1 MRRRVN
7 RDAAAP
13 VAAGAHGDL
22 ERAHAALADGR
33 YEDAFATLEAAAR
46 RQRSRR
52 DQARTW
58 LHLAACYALYGVD
71 GLEHG
76 VPALKRA
83 VATDPDLAADPLTQ
97 VLTWEYD
104 AYRGAAA
111 SDVKRGLRAVAS
123 ELPPVAAYHA
133 GAALLSVGAAKGALR
148 RLEPLTDADLP
159 AYLVW
164 RRWSLLGQAQEALG
178 DWDAAAIAYA
188 AAVDGAPSVE
198 REPERLA
205 YAGCLLELG
214 RHDEALAVLGEVV
227 PESLDEAD
235 LGTLRYLEGR
245 AHLDAGNPNLAY
257 ERFVAARAADPEP
270 ESNFSLSYAT
280 GQALVALHR
289 HGAAVAVLREAMRVA
304 PPDHL
309 AFAQHE
315 AAVALMESEAFDE
328 AVALL
333 EDVLAD
339 AHYPH
344 RAEAIADLAD
354 VRLRLGDFDD
364 AQREAER
371 ALELGAV
378 APACLVLGA
387 LAFEYYHLDEAV
399 RWYEQALA
407 ASQPGDGTWVAAH
420 QMLADVHAQRGDGAA
435 DRVLRHAL
443 AALEHTDA
451 ASEWRLPLEAH
462 VARAR
467 ALLGGHDRVLN

>member
-1 MRRRVN
+1 MTQ
-7 RDAAAP
+7 
-13 VAAGAHGDL
+13 
-22 ERAHAALADGR
+22 AHAALADGR
-33 YEDAFATLEAAAR
+33 YEDAFAMLEDAAR
-46 RQRSRR
+46 RHRARGA
-52 DQARTW
+52 QARCW
-58 LHLAACYALYGVD
+58 LQLAAGYALYGVD
-71 GLEHG
+71 GLENG

-83 VATDPDLAADPLTQ
+83 LAADPALASDPLVQ
-97 VLTWEYD
+97 ALTWEFD

-111 SDVKRGLRAVAS
+111 SDVKRGLRAVPA
-123 ELPPVAAYHA
+123 ELPPLAAYHA

-148 RLEPLTDADLP
+148 RLESLTDADLP

-164 RRWSLLGQAQEALG
+164 RRWSLLGQAHEALG
-178 DWDAAAIAYA
+178 GWDAAAIAYA
-188 AAVDGAPSVE
+188 AAVDGAPNAE

-214 RHDEALAVLGEVV
+214 RHVEALAVLGEVA
-227 PESLDEAD
+227 PEALDEVD

-245 AHLDAGNPNLAY
+245 AHLDAGNPNRAHEL
-257 ERFVAARAADPEP
+257 FLAARAVDPEP
-270 ESNFSLSYAT
+270 ATNFSLSYAT

-289 HGAAVAVLREAMRVA
+289 HEAAVAVLREAMAVA

-315 AAVALMESEAFDE
+315 AAVALMESDAPEEA
-328 AVALL
+328 AGLL

-339 AHYPH
+339 EQYPH
-344 RAEAIADLAD
+344 RAEALADLAD
-354 VRLRLGDFDD
+354 VRLRLGDFDA
-364 AQREAER
+364 AQRDAER
-371 ALELGAV
+371 ALEMGAV

-407 ASQPGDGTWVAAH
+407 ASQTGDGTWVAAH
-420 QMLADVHAQRGDGAA
+420 QMLADVHAQRGDAAA